1 MERKTHTIDATNQI
15 LGRLAVKVASLL
27 RGKNKPNFLPYQDL
41 GDFVIVKNVEKIKVT
56 GKKLEQKMYYSFSGY
71 LGSLKETP
79 LKKMLKEKP
88 DKVLREAVF
97 GMLPKNK
104 LRAKMMKRLKIE

>member
-1 MERKTHTIDATNQI
+1 MERKIHTIDATDQI
-15 LGRLAVKVASLL
+15 LGRLAVRIAHLL

-41 GDFVIVKNVEKIKVT
+41 GDSVIVKNVAKLKVT

-71 LGSLKETP
+71 IGSLKETP
-79 LKKMLKEKP
+79 LKKMMKEKP
-88 DKVLREAVF
+88 DRVLKIAVY

>member
-1 MERKTHTIDATNQI
+1 MERKIHTIDATDQI
-15 LGRLAVKVASLL
+15 LGRLAVRIANLL
-27 RGKNKPNFLPYQDL
+27 HGKNKPGFLPYQDL
-41 GDFVIVKNVEKIKVT
+41 GDSVIVKNVAKLKVT

-71 LGSLKETP
+71 LGSMKETP
-79 LKKMLKEKP
+79 LKKMMAEKP
-88 DKVLREAVF
+88 DRVLKIAVY

>member
-1 MERKTHTIDATNQI
+1 MERKTHVIDATNQI

-27 RGKNKPNFLPYQDL
+27 RGKNKSNFLPYQDL
-41 GDFVIVKNVEKIKVT
+41 GDFVIVKNVDKIKVT

-104 LRAKMMKRLKIE
+104 LRAKMLKRLKIE